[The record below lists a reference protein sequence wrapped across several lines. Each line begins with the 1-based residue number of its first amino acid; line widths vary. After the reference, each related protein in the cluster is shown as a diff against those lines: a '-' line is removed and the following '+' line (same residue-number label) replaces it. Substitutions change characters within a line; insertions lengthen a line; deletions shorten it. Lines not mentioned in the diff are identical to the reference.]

1 MDSQLYASYLQV
13 IAEVPNFVTDSS
25 AQAGNRGTYKY
36 LSLSTLLQRVKPVFA
51 QHGIMFRQ
59 EVVNTPSDAG
69 KMQLG
74 EVRTIVF
81 DADGNDI
88 QVGAY
93 PFVVSADPQAIGSA
107 VTYAR
112 RYSLYAALGIFPE
125 KDDDGAAA
133 REYSTQP
140 HDTEATETITR
151 MDADALLQLAQQR
164 GINLQQFASQTL
176 GRQLNRLSDIRRSE
190 LPKLSQALGGA
201 R

>member
-1 MDSQLYASYLQV
+1 MDNLYSSYLQV

-133 REYSTQP
+133 RAYSTQP
-140 HDTEATETITR
+140 HDNEATESITR

-164 GINLQQFASQTL
+164 GIDLQQFASQTL
-176 GRQLNRLSDIRRSE
+176 GRQLNRLSDIRRAE

>member
-1 MDSQLYASYLQV
+1 MDNLYSSYLQV

-133 REYSTQP
+133 SAYSTQP
-140 HDTEATETITR
+140 HDNGATESITR

-164 GINLQQFASQTL
+164 GIDLQQFAIQTL

>member
-1 MDSQLYASYLQV
+1 MDNLYSRYLQV

-25 AQAGNRGTYKY
+25 AQAGKRGTYKY

-51 QHGIMFRQ
+51 QHDIMFRQ

-133 REYSTQP
+133 RAYSTQP
-140 HDTEATETITR
+140 HDNGDTEAITR

-164 GINLQQFASQTL
+164 GIDLQQFATQTL

-190 LPKLSQALGGA
+190 LPKISQALGGA

>member
-1 MDSQLYASYLQV
+1 MDNRLYASYLQV
-13 IAEVPNFVTDSS
+13 IAEVPNFTTDSN
-25 AQAGNRGTYKY
+25 AQAGKRGTYKY

-74 EVRTIVF
+74 EVRTIVI

-133 REYSTQP
+133 RAYSTQP
-140 HDTEATETITR
+140 HDGDAESITR

-164 GINLQQFASQTL
+164 DIDLQQFASQTL

>member
-1 MDSQLYASYLQV
+1 MDNLYSSYLQV

-140 HDTEATETITR
+140 HDNGATESITR
-151 MDADALLQLAQQR
+151 MDAEALLQLAQQR
-164 GINLQQFASQTL
+164 GIDLQQFASQTL

>member
-1 MDSQLYASYLQV
+1 MDTLYSSYLQV

-93 PFVVSADPQAIGSA
+93 PFVLSADPQAIGSA

-133 REYSTQP
+133 SAYSTQP
-140 HDTEATETITR
+140 HDNGATESITR
-151 MDADALLQLAQQR
+151 MDADALMQLAQQR
-164 GINLQQFASQTL
+164 GIDLQQFAIQTL

>member
-112 RYSLYAALGIFPE
+112 RYSLYAALGISRKRTTTGQRHVRTARNRTTTGTLRPSPAWTRTHCCNSPSSAASTYSSSPARPL
-125 KDDDGAAA
+125 DGS
-133 REYSTQP
+133 ST
-140 HDTEATETITR
+140 
-151 MDADALLQLAQQR
+151 
-164 GINLQQFASQTL
+164 G
-176 GRQLNRLSDIRRSE
+176 
-190 LPKLSQALGGA
+190 
-201 R
+201 

>member
-1 MDSQLYASYLQV
+1 MDNLYSSYLQV

-140 HDTEATETITR
+140 HDNGATEAITR

-164 GINLQQFASQTL
+164 GIDLQQFAIQTL

>member
-1 MDSQLYASYLQV
+1 MDNLYSSYLQV

-133 REYSTQP
+133 SAYSTQP
-140 HDTEATETITR
+140 HDNGATESITR

-164 GINLQQFASQTL
+164 GIDLQQLAIQTL

>member
-1 MDSQLYASYLQV
+1 MDSQLYNSYLQV

-36 LSLSTLLQRVKPVFA
+36 LSLSTLLQRIKPVFA

-81 DADGNDI
+81 DATGNSV

-93 PFVVSADPQAIGSA
+93 PFVVTGDPQAIGSA

-133 REYSTQP
+133 KSYSTQR
-140 HDTEATETITR
+140 HDDTAEGITR
-151 MDADALLQLAQQR
+151 MDADVLMQLAQQR
-164 GINLQQFASQTL
+164 GVDLQQFASQTL

-190 LPKLSQALGGA
+190 LTKLSQALGGA

>member
-1 MDSQLYASYLQV
+1 MDNLYSSYLQV
-13 IAEVPNFVTDSS
+13 IADVPNFVTDSS

-133 REYSTQP
+133 SAYSTQP
-140 HDTEATETITR
+140 HDNGATESITR

-164 GINLQQFASQTL
+164 GIDLHQFATQTL

>member
-1 MDSQLYASYLQV
+1 MDSQLYNSYLQV

-81 DADGNDI
+81 DGDGNNI

-133 REYSTQP
+133 KSYSTHR
-140 HDTEATETITR
+140 HDDAAAEGITR
-151 MDADALLQLAQQR
+151 MDADVLMQLAQQR
-164 GINLQQFASQTL
+164 GVDLQQFASQTL
-176 GRQLNRLSDIRRSE
+176 GRQLNRLSDIHRSE
-190 LPKLSQALGGA
+190 LTKLSQALGGA

>member
-1 MDSQLYASYLQV
+1 MGSQLYSSYLQV

-81 DADGNDI
+81 DGDGNNI

-93 PFVVSADPQAIGSA
+93 PFVVSGDPQAIGSA

-133 REYSTQP
+133 RAYGTQP
-140 HDTEATETITR
+140 YDNGAAEGITR
-151 MDADALLQLAQQR
+151 MEADALIQLAQQR
-164 GINLQQFASQTL
+164 GVDLQRFASQTL
-176 GRQLNRLSDIRRSE
+176 GRQLNRLSDIQRSE
-190 LPKLSQALGGA
+190 LTKLSQALGGA

>member
-1 MDSQLYASYLQV
+1 MDNQLYANYLQV

-25 AQAGNRGTYKY
+25 AQAGTRGTYKY

-59 EVVNTPSDAG
+59 EVVNTPGDSG

-81 DADGNDI
+81 DGNGDSM
-88 QVGAY
+88 QVGSY

-133 REYSTQP
+133 RAYSTQP
-140 HDTEATETITR
+140 HDNGSTEGITR
-151 MDADALLQLAQQR
+151 MDADQLMQMAQQR
-164 GINLQQFASQTL
+164 GIDLQQFARQTL
-176 GRQLNRLSDIRRSE
+176 GRQINRLSDIRRAE
-190 LPKLSQALGGA
+190 LPKLSQALCGA

>member
-1 MDSQLYASYLQV
+1 MDNLYSSYLQV

-59 EVVNTPSDAG
+59 EVVNTPGDAG

-93 PFVVSADPQAIGSA
+93 PFVVSADPQSIGSA

-140 HDTEATETITR
+140 HDNVATESITR

-164 GINLQQFASQTL
+164 GIDLQQFASQTL

>member
-36 LSLSTLLQRVKPVFA
+36 LSLSTLLQRIKPVFA

-81 DADGNDI
+81 DGGGNDI

-133 REYSTQP
+133 RAYSTQP
-140 HDTEATETITR
+140 HDNGDAEAITR

-164 GINLQQFASQTL
+164 SIDLQQFASQTL

>member
-1 MDSQLYASYLQV
+1 MDNLYSSYLQV

-133 REYSTQP
+133 SAYSTQP
-140 HDTEATETITR
+140 HDNGATESITR
-151 MDADALLQLAQQR
+151 MDADSLLQLAQQR
-164 GINLQQFASQTL
+164 GIDLQQFAIHTL

-190 LPKLSQALGGA
+190 LPKLSQALGGD

>member
-1 MDSQLYASYLQV
+1 MNNTLYSSYLQV

-51 QHGIMFRQ
+51 KRGIMFRQ
-59 EVVNTPSDAG
+59 EVVNTPGDAA

-133 REYSTQP
+133 KSYSTQQ
-140 HDTEATETITR
+140 HDNGSAESITR

-164 GINLQQFASQTL
+164 GVDLQQFAIQTL

-190 LPKLSQALGGA
+190 LTKLSQALGGA

>member
-1 MDSQLYASYLQV
+1 MDSQLYNSYLQV

-36 LSLSTLLQRVKPVFA
+36 LSLSTLLQRIKPVFA

-81 DADGNDI
+81 DGGGNSI

-93 PFVVSADPQAIGSA
+93 PFVVSADPQAIGSS

-133 REYSTQP
+133 KSYSTQQ
-140 HDTEATETITR
+140 HDDTAEGITR
-151 MDADALLQLAQQR
+151 MDAGALLQLAQQR
-164 GINLQQFASQTL
+164 GVDLQQFASQTL

-190 LPKLSQALGGA
+190 LTKLSQALGGA

>member
-1 MDSQLYASYLQV
+1 MDNLYSSYLQV

-133 REYSTQP
+133 SAYSTQP
-140 HDTEATETITR
+140 HDNGATESITR

-164 GINLQQFASQTL
+164 GIDLQQFAIQTL
-176 GRQLNRLSDIRRSE
+176 GRQLDRLSDIRRSE

>member
-1 MDSQLYASYLQV
+1 MDNLYSSYLQV

-59 EVVNTPSDAG
+59 EVVNTPGDAG

-133 REYSTQP
+133 SAYSTQP
-140 HDTEATETITR
+140 HDNGATESITR
-151 MDADALLQLAQQR
+151 MDAAALLQLAQQR
-164 GINLQQFASQTL
+164 GIDLQQFAIQTL

-190 LPKLSQALGGA
+190 LPKLSQAMGGA